1 MLHVIKASQRL
12 LQSLNLMY
20 KVTSR
25 WPHRG
30 SIKIEWNIGKRCNYD
45 CSYCPSSIHDNTS
58 PHTDIEVLKTA
69 VDKLMTLGKPIRLSF
84 TGGEPCVHPKF
95 DELVKYC
102 KHVGVTWISV
112 TTNGT
117 RPYEF
122 YASLPVNQYVFSI
135 HLEYDWMRVSNTL
148 RKLADMTSINLIGQ
162 IMAHH
167 DHMPMVKLT
176 REVLNQEGIPNTVRR
191 IRWTEGDHDLFD
203 DMRYHPD
210 DLAWI
215 KEQDATVK
223 ANTIIESKGD
233 EGEGPVGQYIHANDI
248 IKLHLNKY
256 KDWTCNA
263 GIESLMIN
271 WDGEVH
277 RATCRV
283 GGSLGN
289 IYEGTFLQ
297 PVEPIVCDRNF
308 CTCAADIPL
317 TKVKLDQSPSI

>member
-1 MLHVIKASQRL
+1 ML
-12 LQSLNLMY
+12 

-25 WPHRG
+25 WSHQG
-30 SIKIEWNIGKRCNYD
+30 SIKIEWNLGKRCNYD
-45 CSYCPSSIHDNTS
+45 CSYCPSSIHDNSS
-58 PHTDIEVLKTA
+58 PHTDIEILKAT
-69 VDKLMTLGKPIRLSF
+69 VDKLMMLGKPIRLSF

-95 DELVKYC
+95 LELVKYC

-117 RPYEF
+117 LPYEF
-122 YASLPVNQYVFSI
+122 YAALEVDQIVFSI
-135 HLEYDWMRVSNTL
+135 HLEFDWKRVFNTTESVVDL
-148 RKLADMTSINLIGQ
+148 TNKKVIVQ

-167 DHMPMVKLT
+167 NYMSA
-176 REVLNQEGIPNTVRR
+176 VLQLRAKCLLAEIPSTVRR

-203 DMRYHPD
+203 DMRYNLN
-210 DLAWI
+210 DLEWL
-215 KEQDATVK
+215 KEQEATV
-223 ANTIIESKGD
+223 
-233 EGEGPVGQYIHANDI
+233 EGNCVIDGEQIIHANDV

-271 WDGEVH
+271 WDGDVH

-289 IYEGTFLQ
+289 IYEDNFVVPSE
-297 PVEPIVCDRNF
+297 PVTCNRNF
-308 CTCAADIPL
+308 CTCAADIPI
-317 TKVKLDQSPSI
+317 TKYANNSD

>member
-1 MLHVIKASQRL
+1 
-12 LQSLNLMY
+12 MY

-25 WPHRG
+25 WPHQT
-30 SIKIEWNIGKRCNYD
+30 SIKVEWNLGKRCNYD
-45 CSYCPSSIHDNTS
+45 CSYCPKEIHDNTS
-58 PHTDIEVLKTA
+58 PHTDLDLLKKA
-69 VDKLMTLGKPIRLSF
+69 IDKLMTLGKPIRLSF

-95 DELVKYC
+95 KEIVQYAKW
-102 KHVGVTWISV
+102 KNVSWISV

-117 RPYEF
+117 LPFEF
-122 YASLPVNQYVFSI
+122 YNSLPVDQLVVSI
-135 HLEYDWMRVSNTL
+135 HLEYDWMRIMNTL
-148 RKLADMTSINLIGQ
+148 TKLADMTDKKLIGQ

-167 DHMPMVKLT
+167 DHIPYTKVIKGMLDEK
-176 REVLNQEGIPNTVRR
+176 QIPNTVRR

-215 KEQDATVK
+215 KEQEATISGNCVIDDK
-223 ANTIIESKGD
+223 EIIHS
-233 EGEGPVGQYIHANDI
+233 NDV

-256 KDWTCNA
+256 KDWSCNA

-289 IYEGTFLQ
+289 IYNGTFEPTED
-297 PVEPIVCDRNF
+297 PVICTRNF
-308 CTCAADIPL
+308 CTCSADIPI
-317 TKVKLDQSPSI
+317 TKLAP